1 MNVTEFAYDAGL
13 IQNFE
18 NTHEKKQSRFVKLLT
33 TSKLTCFLL
42 FILIMFVGCPIT
54 EKQPVETPG
63 DKESMF
69 LDAQEQKDFEA
80 AINGNIPQ
88 CTRYIEGYA
97 EGENMNAVKDR
108 FFELAKAGTYE
119 DCEKFIELLPKD
131 ERVAEMKNIITLK
144 KEEEDYDIIKDIPLK
159 DDPEYI
165 SAGVKLCYDFI
176 NSYPKSTHRTQVIDK
191 FYEFVKIGPSAVG
204 RLFVKLLPE
213 DKRKEEI
220 LKLIDTKTQTEIY
233 TKVQENTIT
242 VDDCVYYLT
251 DFPDGKFK
259 TEMTEALY
267 KLAQNKSI
275 EACNAFIKLL
285 PEDKRIPEI
294 QALRK
299 ELEYNETLVVF
310 DKFMLGK
317 ALKWELLLKSGE
329 FTIKKGT
336 YEILKSIVITENAKL
351 IIQPGVILKFA
362 QNTEIICKGILNAE
376 GLAEDK
382 INFIALTEIPWNNI
396 TFLGKKSSESIL
408 KHVIISGCQGISTNH
423 ENISTYLKLK
433 NEYLIGSGILC
444 AFEASP
450 LIESCE
456 IKNNKPSETMT
467 LMGGGICCWSNSSPT
482 INNCKITNNSAT
494 FGGGFYIYDKSAP
507 KLTDC
512 HISGNKAVSF
522 GAGVCIINAKATFT
536 KCTITKNSC
545 TSEEKLT
552 GGGGVYL
559 ASSDSVFTKSE
570 ISVNIAN
577 SGAGVYLA
585 AKSSPKFTETKIN
598 GNKAAFR
605 GGGIL
610 CSEGNIPVF
619 EKCEIMKNS
628 ALNDKNVGGGIDCMD
643 DKSNPKLDKDTENA
657 TKDNTPRDVYLE

>member
-1 MNVTEFAYDAGL
+1 MNGNKFDNHAGFLQNICKTSIITQTQMLKLPMLCKFACLLFFVLVLLSGCPVTEKAPVVKAEDEDSL
-13 IQNFE
+13 LLSTQ
-18 NTHEKKQSRFVKLLT
+18 EKK
-33 TSKLTCFLL
+33 
-42 FILIMFVGCPIT
+42 
-54 EKQPVETPG
+54 
-63 DKESMF
+63 DY
-69 LDAQEQKDFEA
+69 EA
-80 AINGNIPQ
+80 AMTGKIPQ
-88 CTRYIEGYA
+88 CIRYIQGYG
-97 EGENMNAVKDR
+97 ESENMTAVKDR
-108 FFELAKAGTYE
+108 FFELAKVGTYE
-119 DCEKFIELLPKD
+119 DCEKFIEILPRDK
-131 ERVAEMKNIITLK
+131 RVVEMKKIVIQK
-144 KEEEDYDIIKDIPLK
+144 KEEEEFDIITGIPVN

-165 SAGVKLCYDFI
+165 AAGVRLCYTFI
-176 NSYPKSTHRTQVIDK
+176 NNYPKSTHKDQVIDK
-191 FYEFVKIGPSAVG
+191 FFEFVKIGPSAVG
-204 RLFVKLLPE
+204 RLFIKLLPE

-220 LKLIDTKTQTEIY
+220 LKLINTKTQTEIY
-233 TKVQENTIT
+233 KKVLENTIT
-242 VDDCVYYLT
+242 VTDCVQYLT
-251 DFPDGKFK
+251 DYPEGKFR

-275 EACNAFIKLL
+275 EACNAFIKLI

-310 DKFMLGK
+310 DRFMLGK
-317 ALKWELLLKSGE
+317 TLKRKLELKGGE
-329 FTIKKGT
+329 FTIKKDS
-336 YEILKSIVITENAKL
+336 YEIIKPIVIAENAKL
-351 IIQPGVILKFA
+351 IIQPGVTLKFA
-362 QNTEIICKGILNAE
+362 QNTEIICYGILNAE

-382 INFIALTEIPWNNI
+382 INFIALTENPWNNI

-408 KHVIISGCQGISTNH
+408 KHTIISGCQGISTNH
-423 ENISTYLKLK
+423 ENIAKYIKLE

-456 IKNNKPSETMT
+456 IKSNKPSETMT
-467 LMGGGICCWSNSSPT
+467 LMGGGICCWGNSSPT
-482 INNCKITNNSAT
+482 INNCKIMDNSAT

-512 HISGNKAVSF
+512 TISNNKAVSF
-522 GAGVCIINAKATFT
+522 GAGVCIINADAAFT
-536 KCTITKNSC
+536 KCKITKNVCS
-545 TSEEKLT
+545 SEDKLT
-552 GGGGVYL
+552 GGGGVYC
-559 ASSDSVFTKSE
+559 ANSNPVIVESE
-570 ISVNIAN
+570 ISGNIAN

-610 CSEGNIPVF
+610 CSDGNIPVF

-628 ALNDKNVGGGIDCMD
+628 ALNEKNVGGGIDCMD